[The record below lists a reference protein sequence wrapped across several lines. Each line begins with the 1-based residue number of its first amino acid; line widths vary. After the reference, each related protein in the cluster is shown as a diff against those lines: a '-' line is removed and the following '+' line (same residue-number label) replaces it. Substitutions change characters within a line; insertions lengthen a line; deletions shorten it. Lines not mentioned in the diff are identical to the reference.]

1 MLFLSIF
8 YKQFTNP
15 KHIPLFFFILQHPCS
30 FLGSSALITAFLP
43 FDFTFLNITFYL
55 CFLFFLHLK
64 GLHHI
69 MITNTL
75 VYSGI
80 FVILF
85 GGVILFL
92 LGFLGCYGAL
102 RENRVLLMVFF
113 ILILVIFI
121 LEIIGVILALA
132 FEKQVKGEF
141 FTSELKKNFKGDNTT
156 DIFSQTWCTIMIVV
170 GCCGV
175 QGPEDFG
182 NSSLFNKLYPD
193 TKVPEACCKRMNKMI
208 KMLYISQQ
216 GCYNYMDESLKK
228 YIHIAG
234 ACSISVLC
242 LEAMQKI
249 NVCVYWTPEAK
260 KCCSIKGRVF

>member
-1 MLFLSIF
+1 V
-8 YKQFTNP
+8 
-15 KHIPLFFFILQHPCS
+15 IPLFLICHLYLNFIPPVGIWVVTS
-30 FLGSSALITAFLP
+30 
-43 FDFTFLNITFYL
+43 
-55 CFLFFLHLK
+55 LK

-193 TKVPEACCKRMNKMI
+193 TKVPEACCKRAKRI
-208 KMLYISQQ
+208 TSGEMLYISQQ

-234 ACSISVLC
+234 ACSISVLSH
-242 LEAMQKI
+242 QP
-249 NVCVYWTPEAK
+249 NVCLFCTN
-260 KCCSIKGRVF
+260 VFMKP